1 MSETDFKHLLV
12 EFFSKAKQSKRK
24 STEQG
29 RPVFDEIEMVKIR
42 IAGDQKS
49 VFVAPAH
56 DASSV
61 RDPHTNQRLTYAQ
74 LHRGPYEAF
83 KRGQTY
89 IGSGTP
95 LKELPFITNAKR
107 LELEAQNVFTAEALA
122 QLDGSMLHKLGMGAR
137 ELKNQ
142 AEAYLAKAAGS
153 ADITKLAAENA
164 ALEERLAQLET
175 LLKGQGALA
184 QSDTE
189 PAVEPE
195 NSVGISPFQDWDA
208 NTIRIWIEEQGGEKP
223 HHKCGHDKLVQIAD
237 ELNAKLKQA
246 QANEAA

>member
-1 MSETDFKHLLV
+1 MSETNFKHLLV
-12 EFFSKAKQSKRK
+12 EFFTKAKQNRRESAK
-24 STEQG
+24 QG
-29 RPVFDEIEMVKIR
+29 RAIFDDVEMVKIR

-61 RDPHTNQRLTYAQ
+61 RDPHDNQRLTYAQ

-95 LKELPFITNAKR
+95 LKELPFITNAKQ

-122 QLDGSMLHKLGMGAR
+122 QLDGSMLQKLGMGAR

-153 ADITKLAAENA
+153 ADVTKLAAENA
-164 ALEERLAQLET
+164 ALEERLAQLES
-175 LLKGQGALA
+175 LLKGQGALVQPNTVVA
-184 QSDTE
+184 
-189 PAVEPE
+189 EPE
-195 NSVGISPFQDWDA
+195 NSVSISPFQDWNAD
-208 NTIRIWIEEQGGEKP
+208 TIRIWIEEQGGEKP
-223 HHKCGHDKLVQIAD
+223 HHKCGHHKLVQIAD

-246 QANEAA
+246 QASEAA